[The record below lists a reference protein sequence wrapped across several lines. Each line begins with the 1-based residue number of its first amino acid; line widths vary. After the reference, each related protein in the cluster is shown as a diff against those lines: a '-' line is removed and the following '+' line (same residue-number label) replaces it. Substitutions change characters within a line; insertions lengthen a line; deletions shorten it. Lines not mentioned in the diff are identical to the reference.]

1 MVHWKADTDRKFS
14 GAVYLDGFSEFNHVM
29 QEEMEDVSR
38 RERQHSASGSEVT
51 RSVV

>member
-1 MVHWKADTDRKFS
+1 MVHWKADTDHVFS

-51 RSVV
+51 RTVT

>member
-1 MVHWKADTDRKFS
+1 MAHWKADTDRKFS

-38 RERQHSASGSEVT
+38 RERQHRASESEGA
-51 RSVV
+51 RSVT